1 MRAHDQPFGQRGGGH
16 AVSVLGR
23 HALRR
28 ARRFTCSRPATLR
41 RMTALVTVAG
51 LPRQADARR
60 RRTMWWAPLAAAGL
74 LTTLITLA
82 LVGAALDDAGIEA
95 RTGHATAQVLAVT
108 SMRTLV
114 QFAVPEGK
122 VYRPDEG
129 VAYPSGLQVGQLVRV
144 EYDRADPDQVRVAGR
159 AWVQGVAP
167 AAVALAALWLVVIPA
182 TWWLRRRQGPH
193 A

>member
-1 MRAHDQPFGQRGGGH
+1 
-16 AVSVLGR
+16 
-23 HALRR
+23 
-28 ARRFTCSRPATLR
+28 
-41 RMTALVTVAG
+41 MTALATVAG
-51 LPRQADARR
+51 LPRQVDVRR
-60 RRTMWWAPLAAAGL
+60 RRLLWWAPLTAAAL
-74 LTTLITLA
+74 LTALTMLA
-82 LVGAALDDAGIEA
+82 LFGAALDDAGIEV

-159 AWVQGVAP
+159 SWVQGVAP
-167 AAVALAALWLVVIPA
+167 AAVALAALWFVVIPS

>member
-1 MRAHDQPFGQRGGGH
+1 
-16 AVSVLGR
+16 
-23 HALRR
+23 
-28 ARRFTCSRPATLR
+28 
-41 RMTALVTVAG
+41 MTALVTVAG
-51 LPRQADARR
+51 ATQEADAGRR
-60 RRTMWWAPLAAAGL
+60 RPVWWAPRATAGL
-74 LTTLITLA
+74 LTALITLA

-159 AWVQGVAP
+159 GWVQGVAP
-167 AAVALAALWLVVIPA
+167 AVVTLAALWLVVIPA
-182 TWWLRRRQGPH
+182 TWWLRRRQSRH

>member
-1 MRAHDQPFGQRGGGH
+1 
-16 AVSVLGR
+16 
-23 HALRR
+23 
-28 ARRFTCSRPATLR
+28 
-41 RMTALVTVAG
+41 MTALATVAE
-51 LPRQADARR
+51 LPRQVDVRR
-60 RRTMWWAPLAAAGL
+60 RRLLWWAPLTAAAL
-74 LTTLITLA
+74 LTALTMLA
-82 LVGAALDDAGIEA
+82 LFGAALDDAGIEA

-144 EYDRADPDQVRVAGR
+144 EYDRADPDQVRVAGGS
-159 AWVQGVAP
+159 WVQGVAP
-167 AAVALAALWLVVIPA
+167 AAVALAALWFVVIPS

>member
-1 MRAHDQPFGQRGGGH
+1 
-16 AVSVLGR
+16 
-23 HALRR
+23 
-28 ARRFTCSRPATLR
+28 
-41 RMTALVTVAG
+41 MTALVTVAD
-51 LPRQADARR
+51 LPRQADAPRR
-60 RRTMWWAPLAAAGL
+60 RPVWWAPLAVAGL
-74 LTTLITLA
+74 LTALITMA

-167 AAVALAALWLVVIPA
+167 AGVALGALWLVVIPA

-193 A
+193 AQQRADG